1 MYFLPLASFY
11 ISYMEKMRRHSF
23 NRSSPHFYAFRYF
36 ILFTDSDRLFFIVII
51 FHPLGI
57 SSIICRC
64 IFFFCLDLRICFLP
78 LVPGVSDTFS
88 SVSDTFLS
96 DSSTGFLYL
105 LKISMNSF
113 PVIVSRWI
121 KNSAASSR
129 MSIFSRN
136 VCDCFGVSFF

>member
-1 MYFLPLASFY
+1 
-11 ISYMEKMRRHSF
+11 MRRHSF

-78 LVPGVSDTFS
+78 LALEFLIHFHLSLIH
-88 SVSDTFLS
+88 FLS

-129 MSIFSRN
+129 MSIFSRMY
-136 VCDCFGVSFF
+136 VTALA